1 MGRTQKYLKS
11 KEEKARRKQQWKKMR
26 VTVQENLV
34 VGYWELVP
42 MVSGSD
48 NSSEQNTATVTKELE
63 EPAEK
68 QMMILWRKEEN
79 WPTLRKD
86 MEILR
91 NPAFNR
97 GCDEYPV
104 TQMKV
109 TNCLQRIDSKPIT
122 FDNAFPTGKQELL

>member
-48 NSSEQNTATVTKELE
+48 NSSEQNTATVTKEL
-63 EPAEK
+63 
-68 QMMILWRKEEN
+68 
-79 WPTLRKD
+79 
-86 MEILR
+86 
-91 NPAFNR
+91 
-97 GCDEYPV
+97 
-104 TQMKV
+104 
-109 TNCLQRIDSKPIT
+109 
-122 FDNAFPTGKQELL
+122 